1 MIHDTDTPRG
11 FTTDP
16 MDYSYWAESMIVSPP
31 EDRLNEN
38 MHGICSE
45 VGELHGKM
53 KRMLRDDTFNRG
65 DILYECGDILFYT
78 TSISNYFDSNLQQI
92 MEINMSKLKDRAK
105 RGVIKGSGD
114 RR

>member
-1 MIHDTDTPRG
+1 MITQDDIDG
-11 FTTDP
+11 FTAEP
-16 MDYSYWAESMIVSPP
+16 VRPLEYSEFVESMIVTK
-31 EDRLNEN
+31 EN
-38 MHGICSE
+38 LLGLCEE

-53 KRMLRDDTFNRG
+53 KRMLRDNTFNRE

-114 RR
+114 KR